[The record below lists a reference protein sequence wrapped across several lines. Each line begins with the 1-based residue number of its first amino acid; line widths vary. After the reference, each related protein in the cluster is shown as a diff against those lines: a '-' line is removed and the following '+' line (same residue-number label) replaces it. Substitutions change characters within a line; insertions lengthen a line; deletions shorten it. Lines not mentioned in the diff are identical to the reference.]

1 MSVHQESLEA
11 PKPPPRVEEP
21 PDLAYNA
28 VRNES
33 LAMFGAAAG
42 GAVVGMMLTL
52 LVLAIINGGTLN
64 FSGGDRMDMLEAS
77 VARINDNVGAVS
89 YNTDVVAQQ
98 AAAIAQG
105 LETVEAALQAEI
117 ATQAGDIL
125 ALNQSIDTLDMTRQ
139 RLDVFVGAMQAAF
152 TDMAAIDG
160 ATAAVGNGDAAAAGP
175 SAASPAAQRAT
186 VVLFVD
192 ENSNGAYDPGE
203 PVVSGAQVIVV
214 DTAGKALA
222 EAQSTADGAALQGLE
237 PGQYALSIENLVGYT
252 LVAEEPVGLTVGEGE
267 DQTLYLPV
275 EAEGN

>member
-11 PKPPPRVEEP
+11 PKPSPRVEEP

-64 FSGGDRMDMLEAS
+64 FSGGERMDVLEAS

-89 YNTDVVAQQ
+89 YNTDVIAQQ
-98 AAAIAQG
+98 AAAIAQD
-105 LETVEAALQAEI
+105 LETVQTSLRAEI
-117 ATQAGDIL
+117 DAQAGDIT

-139 RLDVFVGAMQAAF
+139 RLDVFVGAMQQAF
-152 TDMAAIDG
+152 TDMATIEGAGAAAPDT
-160 ATAAVGNGDAAAAGP
+160 ATAVTAAA
-175 SAASPAAQRAT
+175 PAAT

-192 ENSNGAYDPGE
+192 ENDNGAFDAGE
-203 PVVSGAQVIVV
+203 PVVSGAQVIVL
-214 DTAGKALA
+214 DAAGKALA
-222 EAQSTADGAALQGLE
+222 EAVATADGATLEGLE
-237 PGQYALSIENLVGYT
+237 PGQYALSIENLDGYA
-252 LVAEEPVGLTVGEGE
+252 LAVEGPASLTVDAGDG
-267 DQTLYLPV
+267 QTLYLPV
-275 EAEGN
+275 VAEGN